1 MQCPYQP
8 AHRKECRQCPH
19 KRQNGRRLDPASS
32 FWPLRAWRHPPGAL
46 GRADPHTSKRRQPY
60 IDAVSASCQHRDSPP
75 TTPSKVPPVA
85 KSDHAEFIAF
95 SRRIMRAL
103 STRLGQADP
112 EDLAEMIEL
121 SRTLD
126 SAIGAAVRA
135 QRANGFS
142 WTEIAAPLGISRQA
156 AQQRWGKLVDK
167 DDDK

>member
-1 MQCPYQP
+1 
-8 AHRKECRQCPH
+8 
-19 KRQNGRRLDPASS
+19 
-32 FWPLRAWRHPPGAL
+32 
-46 GRADPHTSKRRQPY
+46 
-60 IDAVSASCQHRDSPP
+60 
-75 TTPSKVPPVA
+75 VA